1 MAESRTKNVA
11 RNSTVALVTQ
21 VITFI
26 LQFASRTI
34 FIKVLSTEYLGING
48 LFTNILTMLSFAEL
62 GIGNAILFKLYKPVA
77 EDDKEKVK
85 SYVNF
90 YKKAYRY
97 IGIIIIAI
105 GLLIIPFLKYII
117 TDAPNIKENITFIYV
132 LFLLNSSISYFFTYR
147 RSILYAYQKEYKAT
161 LEETGVTIGYTI
173 LQMIFLVLTQNY
185 IVYLM
190 IQIIATIL
198 KNVLVS
204 YSAGKEYPF
213 IKDKNYTKIS
223 KNEEKSIFNDVKS
236 LLLYKLGGSISNG
249 TDNMII
255 SAFVGILEVG
265 LLSNYT
271 TISNAISTFSNAI
284 FNGFSASVGNLNAKE
299 NDEKKESTYYEIML
313 LAFII
318 YTFLMV
324 GVTILSN
331 PFIEMWIGKEYE
343 LSWLV
348 SFALGFNLYVEGL
361 RYVNYTF
368 RNTLGLF
375 KKGRFTPLISSLTNI
390 ILSLILVKPLG
401 TFGVLIA
408 TGLSRM
414 FTINLYDPYLLH
426 KYKFNSPC
434 KRYYLTYFYYLII
447 MFIVLCVCNLVINYI
462 GLTGILGFLING
474 IIILV
479 ISAVITIIATCKLKE
494 FKSLKNRLIRR
505 KK

>member
-1 MAESRTKNVA
+1 MESRTKNVA

-21 VITFI
+21 VLTFI
-26 LQFASRTI
+26 LQFISRTI

-77 EDDKEKVK
+77 EDNQEKIK
-85 SYVNF
+85 SYINF

-97 IGIIIIAI
+97 IGIIIITI

-117 TDAPNIKENITFIYV
+117 NDVQNIKENITYIYI
-132 LFLLNSSISYFFTYR
+132 LFLLNSSISYLFTYR

-161 LEETGVTIGYTI
+161 LIETVVTIGYTI
-173 LQMIFLVLTQNY
+173 LQMIFLVLTQDY
-185 IVYLM
+185 IVYLF
-190 IQIIATIL
+190 IQILATIL
-198 KNVLVS
+198 KNVMVS
-204 YSAGKEYPF
+204 YKAGKEYPF
-213 IKDKNYTKIS
+213 IKDKIYNKIS

-255 SAFVGILEVG
+255 SAFVGISEVG

-271 TISNAISTFSNAI
+271 TISNAISTFSNAL
-284 FNGFSASVGNLNAKE
+284 FNGFSASIGNLNAMENDKKKE
-299 NDEKKESTYYEIML
+299 NTYYEIML
-313 LAFII
+313 LAFFI

-324 GVTILSN
+324 GITILSN

-343 LSWLV
+343 LNWLV

-375 KKGRFTPLISSLTNI
+375 KKGRFTPLISSITNI
-390 ILSLILVKPLG
+390 ILSLILVRPLG

-434 KRYYLTYFYYLII
+434 KRYYLTYFYYLLITFII
-447 MFIVLCVCNLVINYI
+447 LVICNWVVSYI
-462 GLTGILGFLING
+462 GLMGILGFFING
-474 IIILV
+474 VIILI
-479 ISAVITIIATCKLKE
+479 ISAIISIIATCKLKE
-494 FKSLKNRLIRR
+494 FNSLKKRIIRR